1 MMKDAH
7 LGRLRCTT
15 TLKTQILCR
24 VRRVFNLIFSFLCFA
39 VSVETSK
46 LSIVAI
52 IAAVVVS
59 GGFFA
64 YSVGARAPKID
75 SAVFFKEEKVFTPPP
90 PAPPQ
95 PKRDKPPAPACANG
109 SPQGSFCVIK

>member
-1 MMKDAH
+1 
-7 LGRLRCTT
+7 
-15 TLKTQILCR
+15 
-24 VRRVFNLIFSFLCFA
+24 
-39 VSVETSK
+39 VETSK
-46 LSIVAI
+46 LGIVAI

-75 SAVFFKEEKVFTPPP
+75 TAVFFKEEKVFTPPP
-90 PAPPQ
+90 ALPQ

-109 SPQGSFCVIK
+109 SLQGGFCVIK